1 MVRIAMRS
9 ESLTR
14 GADKTAGAMQSL
26 THALKRREALAI
38 PLSIALV
45 SRGVVFAAA
54 DLILRWALAD
64 RLGPARYTGAVRAW
78 LQKDAVWYLAI
89 AQRGYDYSPV
99 AQSRANFFPLYP
111 LLIHIFAPLVA
122 IFPVSNPAALAGMAI
137 AWLAFAGACVVLYQL
152 ALGRFG
158 RRVAIGS
165 VLLLA
170 LFPFSFYYGAVY
182 TESIYLLLAAWAF
195 LMAERE
201 QWWLAGALAALAS
214 AARPPGLLIGACVA
228 LAYALDWLRTR
239 HPLRPDILALA
250 LTPLGAA
257 AYLLY
262 CWARWGDPLAYI
274 KTSHAGWHGGQLR
287 LSGLRFIAHVLAHP
301 IRWLTPPDLTSAV
314 ALLWIILALAFL
326 VALPWVWRLLGPVY
340 TFFALVS
347 ILAPILDFPTAN
359 SLGRYLSVVF
369 PVFMAVA
376 YLLRGHPRVVGWL
389 AVVSGML
396 LIVFASCFIA
406 GYGLS

>member
-1 MVRIAMRS
+1 MRS
-9 ESLTR
+9 ESLMR
-14 GADKTAGAMQSL
+14 GADKTTGAMQSL

-45 SRGVVFAAA
+45 SRGMVFVVA
-54 DLILRWALAD
+54 DFILRWALAD
-64 RLGPARYTGAVRAW
+64 RLGPARYTGALRVW

-89 AQRGYDYSPV
+89 AQRGYEYSPV

-111 LLIHIFAPLVA
+111 LLIHIFAPMFA

-137 AWLAFAGACVVLYQL
+137 AWLAFAGACVALYQL

-158 RRVAIGS
+158 RRVARCS
-165 VLLLA
+165 VMLLA

-195 LMAERE
+195 VAIERR
-201 QWWLAGALAALAS
+201 QWWLAGTLAGLAS

-228 LAYALDWLRTR
+228 LAYALDWLRMR
-239 HPLRPDILALA
+239 HPLRPDFLALG
-250 LTPLGAA
+250 LTPLGTA
-257 AYLLY
+257 AYMLY

-274 KTSHAGWHGGQLR
+274 KTSRAGWHGGQMQLG
-287 LSGLRFIAHVLAHP
+287 GLRFIAHVLAHP
-301 IRWLTPPDLTSAV
+301 IRWLTPPDLTSAIT
-314 ALLWIILALAFL
+314 LLWIILALVFL
-326 VALPWVWRLLGPVY
+326 AALPWVWRVFGPVY

-347 ILAPILDFPTAN
+347 ILVPILDFPTTN

-369 PVFMAVA
+369 PVFMVVA
-376 YLLRGHPRVVGWL
+376 YLLRGHPRVAGWL

>member
-1 MVRIAMRS
+1 MLS
-9 ESLTR
+9 KSLTR
-14 GADKTAGAMQSL
+14 GADTSAGAIQSL
-26 THALKRREALAI
+26 TQVFRWRQALVIPLGVALA
-38 PLSIALV
+38 
-45 SRGVVFAAA
+45 SRGMVFVVA

-64 RLGPARYTGAVRAW
+64 RLGPARYTGALRVW

-111 LLIHIFAPLVA
+111 LLIHLVAPLVA
-122 IFPVSNPAALAGMAI
+122 IFPVANPAALAGMAI
-137 AWLAFAGACVVLYQL
+137 AWLAFAGACVALYQL

-165 VLLLA
+165 VTLLA

-195 LMAERE
+195 VALERE
-201 QWWLAGALAALAS
+201 RWWLAGALAGLAS

-228 LAYALDWLRTR
+228 LAYALAWLRTR

-250 LTPLGAA
+250 LTPLGTM
-257 AYLLY
+257 AYMLY

-274 KTSHAGWHGGQLR
+274 NTSRAGWHGGQMR
-287 LSGLRFIAHVLAHP
+287 LGGLRFIAHILAHP

-314 ALLWIILALAFL
+314 TLLWIILALAFL
-326 VALPWVWRLLGPVY
+326 VALPWVWRALGPVY
-340 TFFALVS
+340 TFFALAS
-347 ILAPILDFPTAN
+347 ILAPVLDFPTAN

-369 PVFMAVA
+369 PVFMVVA
-376 YLLRGHPRVVGWL
+376 YLLRGHPRVAGWL

-396 LIVFASCFIA
+396 LLFFASCFVA